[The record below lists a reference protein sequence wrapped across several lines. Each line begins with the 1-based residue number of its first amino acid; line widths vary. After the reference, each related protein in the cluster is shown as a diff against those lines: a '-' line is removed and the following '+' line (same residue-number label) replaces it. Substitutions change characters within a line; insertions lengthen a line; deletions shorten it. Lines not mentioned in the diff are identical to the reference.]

1 MLWCYNFC
9 LLLQMKNGVKKMLCR
24 TMLPII
30 LFFLTPLPCSLPVF
44 WLQRR
49 PLQELVRHNQQR
61 GRCPRV
67 QHPSLRSVEKAGN
80 AVRRYNRS
88 ARASDG
94 RLVPCS
100 AKHLQPGPHNI
111 YWVRDASSKHTSAPT
126 SSCLVGYNT
135 PYRPGCKVTP
145 IVLAQLQLSYSSVR
159 RPPYPRRRRKGQ
171 QRCPIPFLVLINIPV
186 CTSIVQNNRRTS
198 AYICRRWEWICR
210 LPTEE
215 RTRERERGRGRERE
229 KEKGWGR
236 ERCWSW
242 RWSDGMQHTQ

>member
-1 MLWCYNFC
+1 
-9 LLLQMKNGVKKMLCR
+9 
-24 TMLPII
+24 MLPII